1 MKIERKIEEKPRFEV
16 IQAQHIFTKDEMVSV
31 GQELGRENGRLSQ
44 AEANKKEITS
54 QLKAEED
61 SIQARIDE
69 LARKASNGYEFRDH
83 KCEVK
88 LVPKERKKQL
98 IFNGEVKQE
107 KTMTPDEFQCE
118 LPLPAW
124 EYDSVTCI
132 NQATII
138 ATCGE
143 WSARA
148 TVWQDRKKVWLIGD
162 DPTPFP
168 MWVDAVRAISGIIW
182 NRLFANMNLQI
193 DATLQYAKANST
205 ATKSWWPKV
214 TPADLSRKSPYN
226 TYVHSGLPP
235 TPIANPSVA
244 AVLAALNPLNTSCMF
259 YFHDNAGRF
268 HCSDTYTEH
277 VTLLK
282 KYFGQGK

>member
-168 MWVDAVRAISGIIW
+168 MWVDAVRAISGIIAEAAEKQVARKEKDCLKPRKLW
-182 NRLFANMNLQI
+182 KESCTEFGELL
-193 DATLQYAKANST
+193 ST
-205 ATKSWWPKV
+205 
-214 TPADLSRKSPYN
+214 TPVIPGEII
-226 TYVHSGLPP
+226 TVE
-235 TPIANPSVA
+235 
-244 AVLAALNPLNTSCMF
+244 LA
-259 YFHDNAGRF
+259 
-268 HCSDTYTEH
+268 
-277 VTLLK
+277 
-282 KYFGQGK
+282 